1 MTILVTE
8 KRRRTMTSQL
18 NSTGRAITTATRVFE
33 VSGVTTED
41 EALNQ
46 CGVSLGDGH
55 PQASAAVCNYRNAA
69 MKSISFWE
77 VECQYTSDSNES
89 LDLTIQP
96 PIITYEPYIYQIPS
110 YIDANGKHYTNSA
123 GSPFDQPMELDI
135 VGVVLTV
142 TKWETS
148 YPLNKMITY
157 GGKTNLGTFS
167 WPGGY
172 VNEGQAKCLGVF
184 QGETSSS
191 TGLVKV
197 SYRFDLRELGHKQ
210 NVPDMG
216 AKGYCNPTGSKVESG
231 VFVSGDVAT
240 ASTTVRLNGQ
250 GIPLNTS
257 FKVKPQGQSPT
268 FFAVSAPTCDAQSLV
283 NSTLS
288 RTGTSGLT
296 VLSFA
301 KSKAIAFDLGL

>member
-1 MTILVTE
+1 
-8 KRRRTMTSQL
+8 MTSQL

-41 EALNQ
+41 AALTT

-55 PQASAAVCNYRNAA
+55 PQASAAVCNYRNAT

-96 PIITYEPYIYQIPS
+96 PIITYEPYIYQLPS

-216 AKGYCNPTGSKVESG
+216 TKGFCTVNSATTSG
-231 VFVSGDVAT
+231 VFVTGDSAT
-240 ASTTVRLNGQ
+240 NATSVRLDGT
-250 GIPLNTS
+250 GKPLNTS
-257 FKVKPQGQSPT
+257 FKVKPQPQSPT
-268 FFAVSAPTCDAQSLV
+268 FTAIAAPTCDAQSLV